1 MSHLSTPTHFTP
13 PGCPMSIVRLAVVLL
28 LGLSACEG
36 DCSLNLYERS
46 EACGLIP
53 EADYL
58 GVPLR
63 TCDADGM
70 AFADC
75 VNSCYDDV
83 GCDALD
89 LESELHAEA
98 QAEVDAC
105 VAVCEDERG

>member
-1 MSHLSTPTHFTP
+1 
-13 PGCPMSIVRLAVVLL
+13 MSIVRFAVVLL

-46 EACGLIP
+46 EACDLLP

-58 GVPLR
+58 GVPLG

-75 VNSCYDDV
+75 VNSCYDDG

-89 LESELHAEA
+89 PDSELHDAA
-98 QAEVDAC
+98 KAEVDTCLA
-105 VAVCEDERG
+105 ACEDERG